1 MLEAA
6 HAAGVGAGAE
16 EYALRALDASI
27 FDAKQLVAGAPQPEP
42 LVANAGDGSLI
53 RDDPA
58 ALGGGNRK
66 RRRAAEKPDDAP
78 PPQTLLAAAAPGKAK
93 KPKAIW
99 DQLLATPGAPEPL
112 PMLPNVPLGL
122 LNRAHDVLDG
132 KRLRDVTSEAADGRI
147 LRAACAGSDGE
158 RYDVYVELPPEGGV
172 LSGCAP
178 RAAGRFRAA
187 RRACLRVRSRACDAA

>member
-1 MLEAA
+1 MAAARAPRARRVVAVTKRVDIEKRWAELKAVLEAA

-99 DQLLATPGAPEPL
+99 DQLLATPGAPE
-112 PMLPNVPLGL
+112 G
-122 LNRAHDVLDG
+122 
-132 KRLRDVTSEAADGRI
+132 
-147 LRAACAGSDGE
+147 
-158 RYDVYVELPPEGGV
+158 
-172 LSGCAP
+172 
-178 RAAGRFRAA
+178 AGRA
-187 RRACLRVRSRACDAA
+187 